1 MFLGKINRLDSVKY
15 FIFCSGKTGSKTLLG
30 GIKNKF
36 GYNSALHVHSSSHF
50 EGGHKNKGRLKDLI
64 IKNSK
69 NFNKVYII
77 DSYREP
83 FERGIS
89 SFFQNIHKHCPDWR
103 SMTVDGLINLFNE
116 KNLYLL
122 DIYHSYHESWGYFD
136 ISTDVKF
143 DFEKGY
149 ITREHDNI
157 VFVKTRL
164 KEAYRWDK
172 IFSEIFNT
180 DISFKYENDSKNKDY
195 YKTYLEFKEKYK
207 LPTEVKNNFISVMN
221 GDISNLDRSTPFY
234 LSWSEMKKFMTEKEI
249 EDYLKKWGIS

>member
-1 MFLGKINRLDSVKY
+1 MKRLDNVKY

-30 GIKNKF
+30 GIKNRF
-36 GYNSALHVHSSSHF
+36 GYNSALHVHSTPHF
-50 EGGHKNKGRLKDLI
+50 NSGYKKHGNLKDLI
-64 IKNSK
+64 INNSK
-69 NFNKVYII
+69 KFNKIYII

-89 SFFQNIHKHCPDWR
+89 SFFQNINKHCPDWR
-103 SMTVDGLINLFNE
+103 SMTVEGLINFFNE

-136 ISTDVKF
+136 VSTDVKF

-149 ITREHDNI
+149 ITREHENI

-180 DISFKYENDSKNKDY
+180 NISFNYENDSKNKDY

-207 LPTEVKNNFISVMN
+207 LPTEVKNNFISVIN

-249 EDYLKKWGIS
+249 EDYLEKWEIN